1 MSLVSDMLNPARE
14 KLVESPCISMISDI
28 TAMVGDVVVLDV
40 VDSSGMYS
48 YCFGMH

>member
-1 MSLVSDMLNPARE
+1 MSFVSDMLNPARE